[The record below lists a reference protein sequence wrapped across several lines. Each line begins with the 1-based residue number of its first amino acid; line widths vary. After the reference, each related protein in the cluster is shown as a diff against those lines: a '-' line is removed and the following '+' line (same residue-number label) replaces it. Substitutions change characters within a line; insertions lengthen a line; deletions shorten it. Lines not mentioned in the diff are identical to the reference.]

1 MKRFKEY
8 EPDQMLLLPP
18 SLKEWLPEE
27 HLANF
32 ISDIV
37 DELDLAEVYRVYESN
52 GGGQPAYEPRMMVKL
67 LLYGYCVGVPSSRKI
82 ENKTYEDVGFRVLS
96 ANQHPDHDTISEFRR
111 RHLKKL
117 SLLFVQ
123 VLKLCRKSRMV
134 KLGHVCLDSTKIKA
148 NASKHKAMSYVRMC
162 EKEKEL
168 EEKVRKLLEE
178 AEAVDKEEDR
188 KYGKGKRGDE
198 LPEELRF
205 HKSRLE
211 KIREAKKALE
221 EEERE
226 KSSDGDKKGVPDKRQ
241 RNFTDPES
249 KIMKD
254 GSTKSFIQGYNC
266 EIAVDAEA
274 QVIVAA
280 DVSQEAIDK
289 RQFKPVIEKVKENTG
304 KIPEE
309 VSADAGYFSEEN
321 IIYATQE
328 GIDAYVSPDKI
339 KHGEK
344 QPLIKGRISKS
355 LSIKERMRR
364 KLRTKLGKERY
375 SKRKETAEPVFGQIK
390 ERRGFRQFLLRGLE
404 KVKAEWQVICLT
416 HNLLKLYRY
425 AYVPANA

>member
-1 MKRFKEY
+1 
-8 EPDQMLLLPP
+8 
-18 SLKEWLPEE
+18 
-27 HLANF
+27 
-32 ISDIV
+32 
-37 DELDLAEVYRVYESN
+37 
-52 GGGQPAYEPRMMVKL
+52 
-67 LLYGYCVGVPSSRKI
+67 
-82 ENKTYEDVGFRVLS
+82 
-96 ANQHPDHDTISEFRR
+96 
-111 RHLKKL
+111 
-117 SLLFVQ
+117 
-123 VLKLCRKSRMV
+123 
-134 KLGHVCLDSTKIKA
+134 
-148 NASKHKAMSYVRMC
+148 VRMC